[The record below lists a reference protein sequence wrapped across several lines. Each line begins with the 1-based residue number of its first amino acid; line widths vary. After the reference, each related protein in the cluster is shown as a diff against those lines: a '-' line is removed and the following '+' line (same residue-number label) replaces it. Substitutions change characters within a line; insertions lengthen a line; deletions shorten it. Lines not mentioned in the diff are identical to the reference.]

1 MEEGT
6 VKTAL
11 LSFLTRKPI
20 RHSPF
25 AIRHLA
31 AALLTLAAAM
41 PAAAQ
46 TGMSDVAA
54 LQGADRAQ
62 RLAEGAKKEGTLTLY
77 TSATTGDMG
86 AILAGFESKYGIK
99 VNVWRASSEA
109 VLQRA
114 VTETR
119 ARRFEVD
126 AFETNGPELEAMH
139 REKVL
144 VAVKSPH
151 LAELVP
157 QALLPHGEWVTTRF
171 NIFVAAYNTNLVK
184 KEELPKTW
192 ADLAAPKWKGRLGI
206 EAYDHDWFGGVV
218 EGLGE
223 AKGLKVFRDI
233 MAANGMS
240 VRKGHTLLSNLVVSG
255 EVPLAL
261 TIYHYRAVQL
271 KAKGAPIDW
280 FALQPAVARPN
291 GVAVAR
297 NAPHPHAAVLFYDYM
312 LSDAQ
317 PIMLKRDF
325 TPTSTKVAAAL
336 KDTPQFKL
344 IDPKLVL
351 DEGEKWEK
359 LYGEIIV
366 KQAR

>member
-1 MEEGT
+1 MKDDL
-6 VKTAL
+6 KTL
-11 LSFLTRKPI
+11 PGSSFLWQKFFCLLPST
-20 RHSPF
+20 F
-25 AIRHLA
+25 CLA
-31 AALLTLAAAM
+31 AALAA

-46 TGMSDVAA
+46 GMAEIVA
-54 LQGADRAQ
+54 LQGADREK
-62 RLAEGAKKEGTLTLY
+62 RLIEGAKKEGTLTLY
-77 TSATTGDMG
+77 TSATTGDIG
-86 AILAGFESKYGIK
+86 AILEGFEKKYGVK

-119 ARRFEVD
+119 ARRYEVD

-139 REKVL
+139 REKLL
-144 VAVKSPH
+144 VAVKSPY

-157 QALLPHGEWVTTRF
+157 QAIRPHGEWVTTRF

-223 AKGLKVFRDI
+223 AQGLKVFRDI

-280 FALQPAVARPN
+280 FALPPAVARPN

-325 TPTSTKVAAAL
+325 TPTSTKVAASL
-336 KDTPQFKL
+336 KDVPQFRL

-351 DEGEKWEK
+351 DEGEKWTK
-359 LYGEIIV
+359 LYDEIIV